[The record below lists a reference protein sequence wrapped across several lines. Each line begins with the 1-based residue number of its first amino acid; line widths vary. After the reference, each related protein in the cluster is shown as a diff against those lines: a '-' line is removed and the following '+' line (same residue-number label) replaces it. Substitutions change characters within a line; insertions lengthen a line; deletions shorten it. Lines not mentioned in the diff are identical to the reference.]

1 MITVSII
8 TKNEEDNI
16 EKCLESIKWADE
28 IIIVDSGST
37 DNTIDI
43 CKKYN
48 CKIITTKWLGFGK
61 TKQIGV
67 NASRN
72 NWILSVDADEIITE
86 NLKHDILNKITS
98 TTYSGFHIKRISY
111 YLNKRI
117 NYSSWQTD
125 HPLRLFN
132 KKYGNFNN
140 KNVHESVD
148 IIGEVSHIRSHLK
161 HYPFPNIKTHIIK
174 INLYSELGAQ
184 NLYDENKT
192 TSLLYA
198 LASGWIKFFKMYM
211 LKRGFLDGKEG
222 LILALLS
229 GFSSTLKYL
238 KLWVMSKNR

>member
-1 MITVSII
+1 
-8 TKNEEDNI
+8 
-16 EKCLESIKWADE
+16 
-28 IIIVDSGST
+28 
-37 DNTIDI
+37 
-43 CKKYN
+43 
-48 CKIITTKWLGFGK
+48 
-61 TKQIGV
+61 
-67 NASRN
+67 
-72 NWILSVDADEIITE
+72 
-86 NLKHDILNKITS
+86 
-98 TTYSGFHIKRISY
+98 
-111 YLNKRI
+111 
-117 NYSSWQTD
+117 
-125 HPLRLFN
+125 LFN